1 MHCFDRKR
9 KMEILGEDESTDGG
23 KKLKT
28 SQDNLDDSC
37 AAEQSQSAGDAP
49 DFNSPSGHFKTD
61 RHSEDDESLCGDIV
75 VKKEVVS
82 DSEEQI
88 TSQPISSQDFIIE
101 RDESLIR
108 PSDGV
113 PHQLFNSEPTSDHNE
128 QDTDLDT
135 LDASSLAILNE
146 FFSTNDT
153 PNKQSLLN
161 KEHPLTLPAEMPAN
175 IDSINLGKVKMECV
189 DIQNESEP
197 SRSHFNSDNIS
208 QEAAITISN
217 PLQASLRNDGGSRF
231 EIIPTGVYLSKQSA
245 EYKAIMP
252 GGLLH
257 LPSANILAEGGG
269 ISESVLAKLRMA
281 HGINQSGTYRPSQN
295 TNINADI
302 LRQLKVAQEKEGKP
316 SQGHMTSTGIS
327 IGAQAYKG
335 SGYHPSE
342 HTDVNSEILN
352 TIKSVTNPPP
362 IITVTKLPQGT
373 TSPAQPTQCKKRKA
387 PQPTKVLMTTPSGS
401 PILQGPRKAPQPI
414 KIPIT
419 DPPPASMPS
428 VPSIPRKRSRA
439 PQPTKVLM
447 TTPSGSPILQGLRKA
462 PQPIKIPITDLPQT
476 TMTSAIKC
484 KATNPAIK
492 EIVLT
497 RPDTESGTWSVQQV
511 KPVTKISLVKK
522 VGKPVSILK
531 PQFKPNAPSQQDN
544 KPTETDTKPVKQATP
559 SKSVDGES
567 TGPNS
572 KDKSGRIVVA
582 SQYNTES
589 DVKSVSLIKNSDVEI
604 TQTGSSQQE
613 VPPVNSGKSS
623 EHAQSELDLLA
634 MNTIANLIG
643 FSDDTANTDAI

>member
-1 MHCFDRKR
+1 
-9 KMEILGEDESTDGG
+9 MEILGEDEFAGGG
-23 KKLKT
+23 KKRKT
-28 SQDNLDDSC
+28 SHDNLDDSC
-37 AAEQSQSAGDAP
+37 AAEQSQSARDAP

-61 RHSEDDESLCGDIV
+61 RHSEDDESLCSDIV
-75 VKKEVVS
+75 VKKEVIS

-101 RDESLIR
+101 RDESLIC

-113 PHQLFNSEPTSDHNE
+113 PRQLFSSESISDHNE
-128 QDTDLDT
+128 QDADLDT

-146 FFSTNDT
+146 FSSTNDT
-153 PNKQSLLN
+153 PNKQSVLN
-161 KEHPLTLPAEMPAN
+161 KKYPLTLPQETPTIVSN
-175 IDSINLGKVKMECV
+175 IDSINLAKVKMECV
-189 DIQNESEP
+189 DIHNESEA
-197 SRSHFNSDNIS
+197 STNHFNMDNIS
-208 QEAAITISN
+208 QEETITMGN
-217 PLQASLRNDGGSRF
+217 PLQSSSGNDGGPKF
-231 EIIPTGVYLSKQSA
+231 EIIPTGIYLSKQSA

-269 ISESVLAKLRMA
+269 ISENVLAKLRMA

-302 LRQLKVAQEKEGKP
+302 LRKLKVAQEKEGKS
-316 SQGHMTSTGIS
+316 SQGHMMSTGII
-327 IGAQAYKG
+327 IGPQAYKG
-335 SGYHPSE
+335 SGYHPSD
-342 HTDVNSEILN
+342 HTDVNSQILN
-352 TIKSVTNPPP
+352 TIKTVNNPPP
-362 IITVTKLPQGT
+362 TITVTKLPQGT
-373 TSPAQPTQCKKRKA
+373 MSQAPAILH
-387 PQPTKVLMTTPSGS
+387 KVS
-401 PILQGPRKAPQPI
+401 KAPQPI
-414 KIPIT
+414 KIP
-419 DPPPASMPS
+419 
-428 VPSIPRKRSRA
+428 V
-439 PQPTKVLM
+439 
-447 TTPSGSPILQGLRKA
+447 
-462 PQPIKIPITDLPQT
+462 TDLPH
-476 TMTSAIKC
+476 AIMPSSIKG

-497 RPDTESGTWSVQQV
+497 RPDTASGTWSVKQV

-544 KPTETDTKPVKQATP
+544 KPTETDTKPVKQATS
-559 SKSVDGES
+559 SKSVGAES
-567 TGPNS
+567 IGPNS

-613 VPPVNSGKSS
+613 VPPVNSGKSC
-623 EHAQSELDLLA
+623 EHAESELDLLA

-643 FSDDTANTDAI
+643 FSDGTANKDAI